1 MQTLLAWI
9 GSTDLKASTGDTTV
23 GLGPIGQALAARN
36 FDRIILLTNW
46 RPADNAR
53 YQKWLQGQTQTPCEI
68 KQVQLSGPTEFGEI
82 YQAVTAIIAELRE
95 KNPPG
100 LVLTYHLSPGTPAM
114 AAVWII
120 VAKTRFPAEL
130 IESSPQTGV
139 RTVSVPFDI
148 SAEFIPRLL
157 RQADEKLENAAAGF
171 SLAAE
176 FSDIIFQSQQMREAV
191 EQANIFA
198 LHNVPVLIQGESGTG
213 KELFAQTI
221 HRASQRKDKPFVAV
235 NCGAI
240 SAELIESELYGHEK
254 GAFTGADKKHTGFF
268 RQAHTGTLFLD
279 EIGEMPLRAQVRLLR
294 VLQEKEITPVGSSRA
309 EKIDVRVISATN
321 RNLLEEVAH
330 GHFREDLFYRLAVF
344 PLYLPPLRERAG
356 DLSPLINT
364 FLDQLN
370 RENVGQFWKE
380 AKVLA
385 PAARNALLQHH
396 WPGNIREL
404 QNTLLRACVLAKES
418 LITQANITHA
428 LLVVKKK
435 DASEV
440 LNRPMDNYFSLPEI
454 MAQVASHYLE
464 RALVEAGGNKTMAAR
479 LVGLKNYQTFDNW
492 LRRYKTKQVSG
503 I

>member
-1 MQTLLAWI
+1 
-9 GSTDLKASTGDTTV
+9 
-23 GLGPIGQALAARN
+23 
-36 FDRIILLTNW
+36 
-46 RPADNAR
+46 
-53 YQKWLQGQTQTPCEI
+53 
-68 KQVQLSGPTEFGEI
+68 
-82 YQAVTAIIAELRE
+82 
-95 KNPPG
+95 
-100 LVLTYHLSPGTPAM
+100 
-114 AAVWII
+114 
-120 VAKTRFPAEL
+120 
-130 IESSPQTGV
+130 
-139 RTVSVPFDI
+139 
-148 SAEFIPRLL
+148 
-157 RQADEKLENAAAGF
+157 
-171 SLAAE
+171 
-176 FSDIIFQSQQMREAV
+176 
-191 EQANIFA
+191 
-198 LHNVPVLIQGESGTG
+198 
-213 KELFAQTI
+213 
-221 HRASQRKDKPFVAV
+221 
-235 NCGAI
+235 
-240 SAELIESELYGHEK
+240 
-254 GAFTGADKKHTGFF
+254 
-268 RQAHTGTLFLD
+268 
-279 EIGEMPLRAQVRLLR
+279 VRLLR